1 MAPRQRTFTIV
12 PNPLGMQ
19 GLVQRPAGE
28 APKPMTSKQA
38 QKLHRQATRLPKRTK
53 AEQIQY
59 EREQQKLIKEEDE
72 KRRASNKARMLR
84 ERKKEKEQTLIESK
98 KRKGLPLVDV
108 RPSQDL
114 ITRFVRG
121 NGSGIK
127 RDASGAPVRLD
138 TVREESPSC
147 DPATETAADEDID
160 VPSDGEAET
169 SDRSVEALE
178 PLPEPSSMPAK
189 RLRTGLST
197 VGTHRPRP
205 DQSPRPSPRASRTA
219 VSALR
224 MLDARSR
231 ESSLDVDDPAVEE
244 LLRTQI
250 LEETISA
257 ANSSAIQQLSPVPK
271 IPSEKENIPPASRGL
286 VDKSSPKLA
295 QAQPR
300 IQRRSPAVKMHMP
313 PPPPPSSCLNRRASD
328 LPTPAHRPS
337 PAYIDHRL
345 ARDLGITA
353 TESVLPSSTQMFL
366 LSNLDDI
373 LPSPSQELRELEETT
388 PSRPATSGPQPPIW
402 KPMPSFTSHE
412 PRMLRRPTSRHPLT
426 VPPPRWAPRLIQPA
440 SGAPSKMQVQR
451 TVEPALPLYSTQDLL
466 LSSQDIRDL
475 QETTETPSRPA
486 KLPLQPLEYPSRA
499 RQTGQ
504 AVSEVAT
511 QRSPPAQESEDRSSF
526 PHASLSGLRKSQTR
540 TPLYSSP
547 KAFPSPE
554 PPKPSASP
562 RQRRFFTAS
571 NEAVQLAMEKSMRT
585 HKEEQRRREAEQRA
599 LQLLRREEQE
609 DVDDSATDEDERAE
623 EHEGQEDAEETL
635 CNAREQQENYLLDE
649 LADDVEAEMQE
660 LLRFEERDAKED
672 VQRDIFEL
680 DDDIAEELLA
690 AEYDLV
696 RDSSRPLLP
705 MGHGP
710 TTPAE
715 ESRVCAASQETDYG
729 DLDVSFEDLDEYF

>member
-12 PNPLGMQ
+12 PTPLGMQ

-59 EREQQKLIKEEDE
+59 EREQQRLIKEEDE

-84 ERKKEKEQTLIESK
+84 ERKKEKEQTLIQAK

-121 NGSGIK
+121 NGSGMK
-127 RDASGAPVRLD
+127 RDASGAPVQLD
-138 TVREESPSC
+138 SVREESPAC
-147 DPATETAADEDID
+147 DSATETAADEDAD
-160 VPSDGEAET
+160 LPSDEEAET
-169 SDRSVEALE
+169 SDKSVEAPE
-178 PLPEPSSMPAK
+178 PRPEPSPNPAK
-189 RLRTGLST
+189 RLRTALSP
-197 VGTHRPRP
+197 VGTLYPRP
-205 DQSPRPSPRASRTA
+205 DQSPRRSPRASRTA

-231 ESSLDVDDPAVEE
+231 ESSLDVDDPVVEE

-250 LEETISA
+250 IEETISA
-257 ANSSAIQQLSPVPK
+257 ANSSAIQQLSPAPK
-271 IPSEKENIPPASRGL
+271 IPSGKENIPPASQGF
-286 VDKSSPKLA
+286 VKKTSPKLA

-300 IQRRSPAVKMHMP
+300 IQCRSPTGAKFMP
-313 PPPPPSSCLNRRASD
+313 PPPPPSSCLKRRAS
-328 LPTPAHRPS
+328 LQTPVHRPS
-337 PAYIDHRL
+337 LPQNNHRL
-345 ARDLGITA
+345 AQDLGLAA

-373 LPSPSQELRELEETT
+373 LPSPSQELRELEDAT
-388 PSRPATSGPQPPIW
+388 PSRPATSGPQPPLW

-412 PRMLRRPTSRHPLT
+412 LQTLRRPTSRHQPT
-426 VPPPRWAPRLIQPA
+426 VPPPRWAPRPIQPA
-440 SGAPSKMQVQR
+440 SGAPSKMQGQM
-451 TVEPALPLYSTQDLL
+451 TAEPALPVFSTQDLL
-466 LSSQDIRDL
+466 LSSQDIRDV

-486 KLPLQPLEYPSRA
+486 KLPAQPLKSPSRT

-511 QRSPPAQESEDRSSF
+511 QRAPLAKESEDRSQS
-526 PHASLSGLRKSQTR
+526 PHAPPSGLRKSQPR
-540 TPLYSSP
+540 TPLCSSP
-547 KAFPSPE
+547 KASQSSE
-554 PPKPSASP
+554 LPKPSPSP

-585 HKEEQRRREAEQRA
+585 HKEEERRREAEQRA

-609 DVDDSATDEDERAE
+609 DVGDEEEHEEAE
-623 EHEGQEDAEETL
+623 EHEDAEENEDL
-635 CNAREQQENYLLDE
+635 AEAIRVAHEQQYDYLLDE

-660 LLRFEERDAKED
+660 LLRFEERDAEED
-672 VQRDIFEL
+672 DQADMFDL

-690 AEYDLV
+690 AEYDSV
-696 RDSSRPLLP
+696 RGSSPPLLP
-705 MGHGP
+705 MGHGSSR
-710 TTPAE
+710 PAE
-715 ESRVCAASQETDYG
+715 ELRVCAASQETDYG